1 MSPQVEDKDME
12 ARLYIR
18 PCNLRL
24 APIPTVGV
32 EAMDEDDGAISRRG
46 KEPAHEEHLVNVALK
61 AYGFGG

>member
-18 PCNLRL
+18 LCNVRL
-24 APIPTVGV
+24 APIPTVRV
-32 EAMDEDDGAISRRG
+32 EAMDKDDGAISIGG
-46 KEPAHEEHLVNVALK
+46 KEPAHEGHLVNVALK